1 MPPEECTVSPLVN
14 SLVKCRSIGM
24 LMWCFAPLNVS
35 ISRLGK
41 MSLRAVKWVARF
53 GVVSDF
59 SSYRTASTRLL
70 AQP

>member
-1 MPPEECTVSPLVN
+1 
-14 SLVKCRSIGM
+14 M